1 MGLKVVLSIAAVI
14 CDLSRREIDIVFFA
28 DTTASTF
35 SAADVGTGTRTVP
48 DGQRTLSNV
57 KHIAWLMMMTT
68 KEDYEGRSIGAGIS
82 L

>member
-1 MGLKVVLSIAAVI
+1 MGLEVVLSIAAVI